1 MTTATIAVPF
11 FSYFSNLAR
20 ATDNLVGAALLIKP
34 SVFAECFGQAIA
46 ISRVAGEE
54 GTKLSPGQ
62 LQELRK
68 MMGLG
73 GVAD

>member
-20 ATDNLVGAALLIKP
+20 AADNLVGAVLSIKP
-34 SVFAECFGQAIA
+34 SVFARCFSEALA
-46 ISRVAGEE
+46 MSRVAGEE
-54 GTKLSPGQ
+54 GTRISPRQ

-68 MMGLG
+68 MMGLD
-73 GVAD
+73 AAAK